1 MSTISKLIIKEWLRF
16 FLGSVFVLLMVLSLG
31 HILNSLLKD
40 SADFK
45 TIFTSLYLEIP
56 TFMIKIFPV
65 SCLVAS
71 LFSINKLKSRN
82 ELTAILAAGFSRLK
96 FIINIGAIG
105 AIVGVA
111 LFFINAYLV
120 PYTKHRQDVMKNG
133 QARESSGGAAL
144 KSTVSINALNSGKI
158 WFKGQD
164 YFFSYSSF
172 DRKSKTLYNLTL
184 YLYDKNFKFT
194 EQTSAAYADYREDS
208 SDWLLHRA
216 LHYTNLDNKT
226 FPTVQYADTLPV
238 KIRET
243 INDFNQINADIA
255 TLNIWKL
262 YDYIGVLKMNG
273 INFSEYYVTFLDKF
287 ASAFTCL
294 VLAILASVALF
305 NPNRRNSSFGKN
317 VAFVL
322 SFTFIYWFIYSYFL
336 TLGQSSSVP
345 PVVATFGVPSIFVVY
360 LAFYFIYHRKL
371 R

>member
-1 MSTISKLIIKEWLRF
+1 MSTITKLILKEWLHF
-16 FLGSVFVLLMVLSLG
+16 FLGSVLILLMVLSLG
-31 HILNSLLKD
+31 HALNSLLKD

-45 TIFTSLYLEIP
+45 TIYVSLYLEIP

-65 SCLVAS
+65 SCLIAS
-71 LFSINKLKSRN
+71 LFSINKLKNRN
-82 ELTAILAAGFSRLK
+82 ELTAIFASGFSRRR
-96 FIINIGAIG
+96 FIFGIGTIG
-105 AIVGVA
+105 TLVGVL

-120 PYTKHRQDVMKNG
+120 PYTKHRQDLTKNG
-133 QARESSGGAAL
+133 LAREAAGSSIK

-172 DRKSKTLYNLTL
+172 DRKTNTLYNLTL

-194 EQTSAAYADYREDS
+194 EQVSAAYADFQIGS
-208 SDWLLHRA
+208 NWLLHRT

-226 FPTVQYADTLPV
+226 FPTVKYFDEKPLT
-238 KIRET
+238 IRET
-243 INDFNQINADIA
+243 VSDFAQINADIA

-262 YDYIGVLKMNG
+262 YDYIGVLKTNG
-273 INFSEYYVTFLDKF
+273 INYSEYYVTFLDKF
-287 ASAFTCL
+287 SSAFTCL
-294 VLAILASVALF
+294 VLSILASIALF

-322 SFTFIYWFIYSYFL
+322 TFTFIYWFIYSYFL
-336 TLGQSSSVP
+336 TLGQTSRIP
-345 PVVATFGVPSIFVVY
+345 AVVATFGVPSIFVVY
-360 LAFYFIYHRKL
+360 LTFYFIYHRKL